1 MSGVSFFFTVKN
13 FLYVRRLE
21 KAKKKKKYN
30 EEVNQK
36 VEKETNLQS

>member
-1 MSGVSFFFTVKN
+1 MSGVSFFLTVKN

-21 KAKKKKKYN
+21 KAKKKKYN